1 MDSNSNDG
9 MRLLVT
15 GGAGFIGSNVVHGLL
30 PRPEVAR
37 LVVLDCLTYAGHR
50 VNLAEAEKDPK
61 FSFAKIDLRDAAAVT
76 AFVRE
81 EACTHVMH
89 LAAESH
95 VDRSITGPGAFV
107 ATNVMGTFNLLEA
120 CRESWDGEW
129 KGRRFLH
136 VSTDEVFGSLGETG
150 AFSETSPY
158 QPSSPYS
165 ASKASADHLVRAYFH
180 TYGFPAIIT
189 NCSNNYGPYQF
200 PEKLIPQTIHRAA
213 TGQKIPVYGDGSNV
227 RDWLFVEDHV
237 EALWLGLTKGEPGES
252 YNVGGDNEWPNLRV
266 VETICDLVDERLD
279 RPPGTAR
286 ELIAFVTDR
295 PGHDFRYA
303 IDAAKIQRELGWT
316 AAHDFPQA
324 MQRTVDWYLE
334 NEDWVAEVQQIA
346 QQRLATE

>member
-30 PRPEVAR
+30 PRSEVAR

-50 VNLAEAEKDPK
+50 ANLVEAEKDPK

-76 AFVRE
+76 ALVRE

-107 ATNVMGTFNLLEA
+107 ETNVMGTFNLLEA
-120 CRESWDGEW
+120 CRETWAGEW
-129 KGRRFLH
+129 AGRRFLH
-136 VSTDEVFGSLGETG
+136 VSTDEVFGSLGETC

-158 QPSSPYS
+158 QPNSPYS

-213 TGQKIPVYGDGSNV
+213 TGQEIPVYGDGSNV

-279 RPPGTAR
+279 RPAGTAR

-303 IDAAKIQRELGWT
+303 IDASKIQHELGWS

-324 MQRTVDWYLE
+324 MQLTVDWYLE
-334 NEDWVAEVQQIA
+334 NEDWVKSVMS
-346 QQRLATE
+346 